1 MQDFSFVI
9 VPHLKEAFLIVLQ
22 TVTVKDLPADRLI
35 RSGNDFCLAPNPLP
49 ESIVD
54 DQESATS
61 VLAMRK
67 ACKNILYTTVNS
79 RAYAG
84 EVNGGLPAWEMR
96 LRVIS
101 GIILALAAVCEILL
115 VRSYRKKK

>member
-1 MQDFSFVI
+1 
-9 VPHLKEAFLIVLQ
+9 
-22 TVTVKDLPADRLI
+22 
-35 RSGNDFCLAPNPLP
+35 
-49 ESIVD
+49 VD

-84 EVNGGLPAWEMR
+84 EVNGGLPAWEMK
-96 LRVIS
+96 LRMIS

-115 VRSYRKKK
+115 VRSYRKKN